1 MVEMKI
7 NQIWIDAL
15 IETLENNGLFLK
27 TYEYQYKQTIKE
39 GFINE
44 INKWAKMVNVEIEK
58 NERIRDMK

>member
-1 MVEMKI
+1 MKI

-39 GFINE
+39 AFLNE